1 MRIYENRIANRIDVE
16 KICAGFEYSAAED
29 KGLFGWG
36 GKLTIQP
43 EYQRNY
49 LYAQNDGEKEKAVI
63 DSILK
68 GYPIGL
74 LYFNKPRTDAEKFEV
89 LDGQQRITSLVRY
102 LKSLFPV
109 EVDGHQQYYHS
120 LSGELTK
127 KILQTRLTIYICE
140 GTEDEIKAWFKTI
153 NIAGIPL
160 NRQEILNSVY
170 SGEFVTLA
178 KAEFSNS
185 ENANLYL
192 WKKFV
197 SGNVLRQDFLR
208 TAFEWLVQS
217 SDDKK
222 IGEYMSLHRW
232 DKNIDELKN
241 YFKAVIA
248 WIEKIF
254 PVAKDEMCG
263 LDWGRLYEIYHENN
277 YDAAKVA
284 AEVEKLYE
292 DDAVTNKRGIFEY
305 ILSGGAETK
314 LLHIRFFEES
324 TKKSVYARQ
333 TNFAKSHGV
342 SNCPLC
348 ASGKN
353 KNAKKIYAYKEMDA
367 DHVTAWS
374 KGGETSIE
382 NCQMLCKTHNRSKG
396 NA

>member
-1 MRIYENRIANRIDVE
+1 MKTTLLTDLTVE
-16 KICAGFEYSAAED
+16 KICAGFEFSAAEG

-74 LYFNKPRTDAEKFEV
+74 LYFNKPRADEEKYEV
-89 LDGQQRITSLVRY
+89 LDGQQRITSLGRY
-102 LKSLFPV
+102 IKNLFSVSV
-109 EVDGHQQYYHS
+109 EGHQQYYSS
-120 LSGELTK
+120 LAQNLLE
-127 KILQTRLTIYICE
+127 KILKTRLTIYICE

-160 NRQEILNSVY
+160 NQQEILNSVY
-170 SGEFVTLA
+170 SGDFITLA

-185 ENANLYL
+185 QNSKLYR
-192 WKKFV
+192 WKNYV
-197 SGNVLRQDFLR
+197 RGNVLRQDFLR

-241 YFKAVIA
+241 YFVAVIN

-254 PVAKDEMCG
+254 PATKDEMCG
-263 LDWGRLYEIYHENN
+263 LDWGRLYALYHESI
-277 YDAAKVA
+277 YDAAKVKS
-284 AEVEKLYE
+284 EVEKLYE

-305 ILSGGAETK
+305 ILGGKVETK

-324 TKKSVYARQ
+324 TKKTVYARQ
-333 TNFAKSHGV
+333 TNAAKSKGV

-348 ASGKN
+348 AIGKN
-353 KNAKKIYAYKEMDA
+353 KNSAKIYKYSEMDA

-374 KGGETSIE
+374 RGGETSIK
-382 NCQMLCKTHNRSKG
+382 NCEMLCKNHNRAKG
-396 NA
+396 NV